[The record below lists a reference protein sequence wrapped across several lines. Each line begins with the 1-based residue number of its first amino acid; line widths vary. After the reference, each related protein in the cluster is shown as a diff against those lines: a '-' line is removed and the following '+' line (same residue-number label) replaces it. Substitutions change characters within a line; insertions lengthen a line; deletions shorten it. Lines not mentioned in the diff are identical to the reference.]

1 VVVKQFELVQPQLG
15 FLPPLLPFHTASPSL
30 LLPFSPSPAS
40 QFLRYREPLL
50 EAQRNLVEHNASSK
64 RRENGD
70 VPREESQQRV
80 LQLLAAG
87 EARELRGELPSVEE
101 EVRGAERTY
110 WAEVSSDMAEG
121 M

>member
-1 VVVKQFELVQPQLG
+1 
-15 FLPPLLPFHTASPSL
+15 
-30 LLPFSPSPAS
+30 
-40 QFLRYREPLL
+40 
-50 EAQRNLVEHNASSK
+50 
-64 RRENGD
+64 
-70 VPREESQQRV
+70 
-80 LQLLAAG
+80 LAAG